1 MRIAVLYGNMSEN
14 TSKDEQ
20 DGLVQVESVSQALS
34 ELNHDPVP
42 VSFSLDIKETLRK
55 IAEINPALVFNL
67 VESID
72 GQGRLIHIAPS
83 ILDAMNMAYTGA
95 GADAIYTT
103 SNKILAKQML
113 KGARIPTPFFVT
125 QDKTRDKTLDKIGQR
140 KTPLCNPG
148 IIKSVWEHGSVGIGY
163 DSVVF
168 PKTYNQLLQEMDRR
182 KGQLGGACFAEAFI
196 EGREFNLS
204 LLAKNGNGIPQVLP
218 PAEICFENYPKGRHK
233 IVDYKAKWE
242 SESFEYQNTV
252 RSFDFPD
259 HDKPLLNRIIKIAM
273 ECWKLFNL
281 KGYARVD
288 FRVDDSGNPWVL
300 EVNTNPCIAPD
311 SGFVAA
317 AGKANLTFKHIIER
331 IIHEPMVQIADRLHA
346 ESEELSWKIAVN
358 A

>member
-14 TSKDEQ
+14 ASKDEQ
-20 DGLVQVESVSQALS
+20 DGLVQVESVSQALL

-42 VSFSLDIKETLRK
+42 VSFSLDIKETLKK
-55 IAEINPALVFNL
+55 IAEIKPTLVFNL
-67 VESID
+67 VESIN
-72 GQGRLIHIAPS
+72 GQGRLIHLAPS
-83 ILDAMNMAYTGA
+83 ILDAMKIAYTGA
-95 GADAIYTT
+95 GTDAIYTT

-113 KGARIPTPFFVT
+113 RGARIPTPFFVT
-125 QDKTRDKTLDKIGQR
+125 LENAGQGR
-140 KTPLCNPG
+140 SPLCCPG

-168 PKTYNQLLQEMDRR
+168 PKSHAQLLQEMDRR
-182 KGQLGGACFAEAFI
+182 RDQLGGSCFAEAFI

-204 LLAKNGNGIPQVLP
+204 LLAKNGDGIPQVLP

-242 SESFEYQNTV
+242 SESFEYQHTV
-252 RSFDFPD
+252 RSFDFAD
-259 HDKPLLNRIIKIAM
+259 RDKPLLDKINKIAR

-311 SGFVAA
+311 SGFLAA
-317 AGKANLTFKHIIER
+317 AGRAELTFRQIIER
-331 IIHEPMVQIADRLHA
+331 IIHDPIAKIAGRPRTEPDEMP
-346 ESEELSWKIAVN
+346 WKIAVN

>member
-20 DGLVQVESVSQALS
+20 DGLVQVDSVSQALS

-42 VSFSLDIKETLRK
+42 VSFSLDVKENLKK
-55 IAEINPALVFNL
+55 IAEINPTLVFNL

-72 GQGRLIHIAPS
+72 GQGRLIHLAPS
-83 ILDAMNMAYTGA
+83 ILDSMKMAYTGA
-95 GADAIYTT
+95 GTDAIYTT
-103 SNKILAKQML
+103 SNKVLAKQML

-125 QDKTRDKTLDKIGQR
+125 PEKARQR
-140 KTPLCNPG
+140 KSLLCNPS
-148 IIKSVWEHGSVGIGY
+148 IIKSVWEHGSVGIDY

-168 PKTYNQLLQEMDRR
+168 PKTHDQLLQEMNRR
-182 KGQLGGACFAEAFI
+182 KDQLGGACFAEAFI

-218 PAEICFENYPKGRHK
+218 PAEIRFENYADDRHK

-259 HDKPLLNRIIKIAM
+259 QDRQLLDRIDKIAR

-317 AGKANLTFKHIIER
+317 AGKADLTFKQIIER
-331 IIHEPMVQIADRLHA
+331 IIHEPIAQIAGRLRT
-346 ESEELSWKIAVN
+346 EPEEMSWNIAVN
-358 A
+358 E

>member
-42 VSFSLDIKETLRK
+42 VSFSLDVKETLKK
-55 IAEINPALVFNL
+55 IAEIKPALVFNL

-72 GQGRLIHIAPS
+72 GQGRLIHLAPS

-95 GADAIYTT
+95 GTDAIYTT

-125 QDKTRDKTLDKIGQR
+125 PENARHR
-140 KTPLCNPG
+140 KSPLCNPG

-168 PKTYNQLLQEMDRR
+168 PKTHDQLLQEMDRR
-182 KGQLGGACFAEAFI
+182 KDQLGGACFAEAFI

-218 PAEICFENYPKGRHK
+218 PAEICFENYPQDRHK

-242 SESFEYQNTV
+242 SESFEYQHTV

-259 HDKPLLNRIIKIAM
+259 HDRPLLDRIIKIAR

-288 FRVDDSGNPWVL
+288 FRVDENGNPWVL

-317 AGKANLTFKHIIER
+317 AGKADLTFTHIVER
-331 IIHEPMVQIADRLHA
+331 IIHEPMIQIADRRRT
-346 ESEELSWKIAVN
+346 ESGELSWKIAVN

>member
-1 MRIAVLYGNMSEN
+1 MRIAVLYGSMSEN
-14 TSKDEQ
+14 SSKDEQ

-42 VSFSLDIKETLRK
+42 VGFSLDVKETLKK
-55 IAEINPALVFNL
+55 IAGINPALVFNL

-72 GQGRLIHIAPS
+72 GQGRLIHLAPS
-83 ILDAMNMAYTGA
+83 ILDAMNIAYTGA
-95 GADAIYTT
+95 GTDAIYTT

-113 KGARIPTPFFVT
+113 RGARIPTPFFVT
-125 QDKTRDKTLDKIGQR
+125 LENAGQR
-140 KTPLCNPG
+140 RAPLFSPG

-168 PKTYNQLLQEMDRR
+168 PKTRDQLLQEMDRR
-182 KGQLGGACFAEAFI
+182 KDQLGGACFAEAFI

-218 PAEICFENYPKGRHK
+218 TAEIRFDNYPEDRHK

-252 RSFDFPD
+252 RSFDFTD
-259 HDKPLLNRIIKIAM
+259 QDRPLLDKIDKIAR

-300 EVNTNPCIAPD
+300 EVNSNPCIAPD

-317 AGKANLTFKHIIER
+317 AGKADLTFRQIIER
-331 IIHEPMVQIADRLHA
+331 IIHDPLVQIAGRLHA
-346 ESEELSWKIAVN
+346 DSDEPSGKSP
-358 A
+358 

>member
-42 VSFSLDIKETLRK
+42 VSFSLDVKETLKK
-55 IAEINPALVFNL
+55 IAGINPSLVFNL

-72 GQGRLIHIAPS
+72 GQGRLIHLAPS
-83 ILDAMNMAYTGA
+83 ILDAMNIAYTGA
-95 GADAIYTT
+95 GTDAIYTT

-113 KGARIPTPFFVT
+113 RGARIPTPYFVT
-125 QDKTRDKTLDKIGQR
+125 PEKARQR
-140 KTPLCNPG
+140 RSPLRNPS

-168 PKTYNQLLQEMDRR
+168 PKTHDQLLQEMDRR
-182 KGQLGGACFAEAFI
+182 KDQLGGACFAEAFI

-218 PAEICFENYPKGRHK
+218 PAEIRFENYPEDRHK

-259 HDKPLLNRIIKIAM
+259 RDRPLLDRIVKIAR

-288 FRVDDSGNPWVL
+288 FRVDENGNPWVL

-317 AGKANLTFKHIIER
+317 AGKAELTFKHIVER
-331 IIHEPMVQIADRLHA
+331 IIHEPMVQIADRRHA
-346 ESEELSWKIAVN
+346 EPEERSWKIAVN
-358 A
+358 E

>member
-1 MRIAVLYGNMSEN
+1 MRIAVLYGNLSEN
-14 TSKDEQ
+14 TSIDEQ
-20 DGLVQVESVSQALS
+20 DGLIQVESVSQALS

-42 VSFSLDIKETLRK
+42 VSFSLDIKETLGK
-55 IAEINPALVFNL
+55 ITEINPALVFNL

-72 GQGRLIHIAPS
+72 GRGRLIHLAPS
-83 ILDAMNMAYTGA
+83 ILDAMNIAYTGA
-95 GADAIYTT
+95 GTDAIYTT
-103 SNKILAKQML
+103 SNKVLAKQML
-113 KGARIPTPFFVT
+113 RGARIPTPFFVT
-125 QDKTRDKTLDKIGQR
+125 PEKARQHKS
-140 KTPLCNPG
+140 PLCSPG

-168 PKTYNQLLQEMDRR
+168 PKTHDQLLQEMDRR
-182 KGQLGGACFAEAFI
+182 KDQLGGACFAEAYI

-204 LLAKNGNGIPQVLP
+204 LLSKNGNGIPQVLP
-218 PAEICFENYPKGRHK
+218 PAEIRFDNFPKDRHR

-242 SESFEYQNTV
+242 SESFEYQNTL

-259 HDKPLLNRIIKIAM
+259 QDRPLLDRMNKIAR

-288 FRVDDSGNPWVL
+288 FRVDECGNPWVL
-300 EVNTNPCIAPD
+300 EVNTNPCISPD

-317 AGKANLTFKHIIER
+317 ADKADLTFNHIIAR
-331 IIHEPMVQIADRLHA
+331 IIHEPMAHITDRLHS
-346 ESEELSWKIAVN
+346 ESDEQSWKIAIN

>member
-42 VSFSLDIKETLRK
+42 VSFSLDVKETLGK

-72 GQGRLIHIAPS
+72 GQGRLIHLAPS

-95 GADAIYTT
+95 GTDAIYTT
-103 SNKILAKQML
+103 SNKILAKQL
-113 KGARIPTPFFVT
+113 LRGARIPTPFFVT
-125 QDKTRDKTLDKIGQR
+125 PEKAGQGR
-140 KTPLCNPG
+140 SPLCNPG

-168 PKTYNQLLQEMDRR
+168 PKTHDELLQEMDRR
-182 KGQLGGACFAEAFI
+182 KDQLGGACFAETFI

-233 IVDYKAKWE
+233 IVDYNAKWE
-242 SESFEYQNTV
+242 SESFEYQHTV

-259 HDKPLLNRIIKIAM
+259 RDRPLLDKINKIAR

-317 AGKANLTFKHIIER
+317 AGKADLTFRQIIER
-331 IIHEPMVQIADRLHA
+331 IIHEPIAQIANRLQT
-346 ESEELSWKIAVN
+346 ESDAVSWKVAVN
-358 A
+358 E

>member
-1 MRIAVLYGNMSEN
+1 M
-14 TSKDEQ
+14 
-20 DGLVQVESVSQALS
+20 S

-42 VSFSLDIKETLRK
+42 VSFSLDVKETLKK
-55 IAEINPALVFNL
+55 ITEIKPELVFNL

-72 GQGRLIHIAPS
+72 GQGRLIHLAPS

-95 GADAIYTT
+95 GTDAIYTT
-103 SNKILAKQML
+103 FNKILAKQML

-125 QDKTRDKTLDKIGQR
+125 PENARHR
-140 KTPLCNPG
+140 KSPLCNPG
-148 IIKSVWEHGSVGIGY
+148 IIKSVWEHGSWGIGY

-168 PKTYNQLLQEMDRR
+168 PKTHDQLLQEMDRR
-182 KGQLGGACFAEAFI
+182 KDQLGGACFAEAFI

-218 PAEICFENYPKGRHK
+218 PAEICFENYPQDRHK
-233 IVDYKAKWE
+233 IVDYKVKWE
-242 SESFEYQNTV
+242 SESFEYLHTV

-259 HDKPLLNRIIKIAM
+259 HDRPLLDKIIKIAR

-288 FRVDDSGNPWVL
+288 FRVDENDNPWVL

-317 AGKANLTFKHIIER
+317 AGKADLTFTRIIER
-331 IIHEPMVQIADRLHA
+331 IIHEPMMQIADRRRT
-346 ESEELSWKIAVN
+346 EFR
-358 A
+358 

>member
-42 VSFSLDIKETLRK
+42 VSFSLDIKETLK
-55 IAEINPALVFNL
+55 HITAINPALVFNL

-72 GQGRLIHIAPS
+72 GQGRLIHLAPS

-95 GADAIYTT
+95 GTDAIYTT

-125 QDKTRDKTLDKIGQR
+125 SGKTRQR
-140 KTPLCNPG
+140 NSPLCNPG

-163 DSVVF
+163 DSVIF
-168 PKTYNQLLQEMDRR
+168 PKTHDQLIEEMDRR
-182 KGQLGGACFAEAFI
+182 KDRLGGECFAEAFI

-218 PAEICFENYPKGRHK
+218 PAEIRFDNYPKNRHK

-252 RSFDFPD
+252 RSFDFSD
-259 HDKPLLNRIIKIAM
+259 HDRPLLDKINKIAR

-288 FRVDDSGNPWVL
+288 FRVDDNGNPWVL

-317 AGKANLTFKHIIER
+317 AGKADLTFKQLVER
-331 IIHEPMVQIADRLHA
+331 IIHEPMARIADRLQT
-346 ESEELSWKIAVN
+346 ESDHLSWKIAVN

>member
-1 MRIAVLYGNMSEN
+1 MRIAVLYGDMSEN

-20 DGLVQVESVSQALS
+20 DGLVQVESVCQALS

-42 VSFSLDIKETLRK
+42 VSFSLDVKETLKK

-72 GQGRLIHIAPS
+72 GQGRLIHLAPS

-95 GADAIYTT
+95 GTDAIYTT

-125 QDKTRDKTLDKIGQR
+125 SEIARQR
-140 KTPLCNPG
+140 KSPICNPG

-168 PKTYNQLLQEMDRR
+168 PKTHEELLQEMDRR
-182 KGQLGGACFAEAFI
+182 KDQLGGACFAEAFI

-218 PAEICFENYPKGRHK
+218 PAEICFENYPKDRHK

-259 HDKPLLNRIIKIAM
+259 QDRPLLDKIVKIAR

-288 FRVDDSGNPWVL
+288 FRVDENGHPWVL

-317 AGKANLTFKHIIER
+317 AGKADLTFKHIIER
-331 IIHEPMVQIADRLHA
+331 IIHEPMVRIADRHPA
-346 ESEELSWKIAVN
+346 ESDEPSWKIAIN

>member
-1 MRIAVLYGNMSEN
+1 MSEN
-14 TSKDEQ
+14 ISKDEQ
-20 DGLVQVESVSQALS
+20 DGLVQVESVSQALID
-34 ELNHDPVP
+34 LHHDPVP
-42 VSFSLDIKETLRK
+42 VGFSLNIQETLK
-55 IAEINPALVFNL
+55 NIVNINPSLIFNL

-72 GQGRLIHIAPS
+72 GQGRLIHLAPA
-83 ILDAMNMAYTGA
+83 ILDAMNIVYTGA
-95 GADAIYTT
+95 GTDAIYTT

-113 KGARIPTPFFVT
+113 RAARIPTPFFMT
-125 QDKTRDKTLDKIGQR
+125 PEKARHR
-140 KTPLCNPG
+140 KSPLCSPS
-148 IIKSVWEHGSVGIGY
+148 IIKSVWEHGSIGIGY

-168 PKTYNQLLQEMDRR
+168 PKTHDQLLQEMDRR
-182 KGQLGGACFAEAFI
+182 KGRLGGACFAEAFI

-204 LLAKNGNGIPQVLP
+204 LLTKNSNGNPQVLP
-218 PAEICFENYPKGRHK
+218 PAEIRFENYPKDKHK

-242 SESFEYQNTV
+242 SESFEYQHTV
-252 RSFDFPD
+252 RSFDFPE
-259 HDKPLLNRIIKIAM
+259 HDKPLLNKIDKIAR

-317 AGKANLTFKHIIER
+317 ADKADLTFTQIVER
-331 IIHEPMVQIADRLHA
+331 ILHEPMAQIAEQIHA
-346 ESEELSWKIAVN
+346 DSDALSWKIAVN

>member
-1 MRIAVLYGNMSEN
+1 MRIAVLYGNLSEN

-20 DGLVQVESVSQALS
+20 DGLVQVEAVSQALA

-42 VSFSLDIKETLRK
+42 VSFSLDVKQTLKK

-72 GQGRLIHIAPS
+72 GQGRLIHLAPS
-83 ILDAMNMAYTGA
+83 ILDAMNIAYTGA
-95 GADAIYTT
+95 GTDAIFTT

-113 KGARIPTPFFVT
+113 RGARIPTPFFVT
-125 QDKTRDKTLDKIGQR
+125 LEKAGQR
-140 KTPLCNPG
+140 RSPLCNPG

-168 PKTYNQLLQEMDRR
+168 PETRDQLLQEMDRR
-182 KGQLGGACFAEAFI
+182 KDQLGGACFAEAFI

-218 PAEICFENYPKGRHK
+218 PAEIRFENYPEDRHK

-259 HDKPLLNRIIKIAM
+259 QDRPLLDRINKIAR

-317 AGKANLTFKHIIER
+317 AGKADLTFSQIIER
-331 IIHEPMVQIADRLHA
+331 IIHEPMVRIADRRHA
-346 ESEELSWKIAVN
+346 ESDEVSWKIAVN

>member
-1 MRIAVLYGNMSEN
+1 MRIAVLYGDMSEN

-20 DGLVQVESVSQALS
+20 DGLVQVESVCQALS

-42 VSFSLDIKETLRK
+42 VSFSLDVKETLKK

-72 GQGRLIHIAPS
+72 GQGRLIHLAPS

-95 GADAIYTT
+95 GTDAIYTT

-125 QDKTRDKTLDKIGQR
+125 PEKARRR
-140 KTPLCNPG
+140 KSPICNPG

-168 PKTYNQLLQEMDRR
+168 PKTHEELLQEMDRR
-182 KGQLGGACFAEAFI
+182 KDQLGGACFAEAFI

-218 PAEICFENYPKGRHK
+218 PAEICFENYPKDRHK

-259 HDKPLLNRIIKIAM
+259 QDRPLLDRIDKIAR

-288 FRVDDSGNPWVL
+288 FRVDENGNPWVL

-317 AGKANLTFKHIIER
+317 ANQADLTFKQIIER
-331 IIHEPMVQIADRLHA
+331 IIHEPMIRIADRHPA
-346 ESEELSWKIAVN
+346 EPDEPSWKIAVN

>member
-42 VSFSLDIKETLRK
+42 VGFSLDIKETLK
-55 IAEINPALVFNL
+55 KMAGIKPALVFNL

-72 GQGRLIHIAPS
+72 GQGRLIHLAPS

-95 GADAIYTT
+95 GTDAIYTT

-113 KGARIPTPFFVT
+113 RGARIPTPCFVT
-125 QDKTRDKTLDKIGQR
+125 PEKARQR
-140 KTPLCNPG
+140 KSPLCNPS

-168 PKTYNQLLQEMDRR
+168 PKTHDQLLQEMDRR
-182 KGQLGGACFAEAFI
+182 KDQLGGACFAEAYI

-218 PAEICFENYPKGRHK
+218 PAEIRFENYPKNRHK

-242 SESFEYQNTV
+242 AESFEYQNTV

-259 HDKPLLNRIIKIAM
+259 HDRPLLDRICKIAG

-317 AGKANLTFKHIIER
+317 ASQAELSFKHIIER
-331 IIHEPMVQIADRLHA
+331 IIHEPMVQIAEQRPA
-346 ESEELSWKIAVN
+346 ESEERSWKIAVN

>member
-1 MRIAVLYGNMSEN
+1 MRIAVLYGKLSDN
-14 TSKDEQ
+14 TSIDER
-20 DGLVQVESVSQALS
+20 DGLVQVESVCQSLS

-42 VSFSLDIKETLRK
+42 VSFSLDVKETLK
-55 IAEINPALVFNL
+55 IIAEINPALVFNL

-72 GQGRLIHIAPS
+72 GQGRLIHLAPS

-95 GADAIYTT
+95 GTDAIYTT

-113 KGARIPTPFFVT
+113 RGARIPTPFFVT
-125 QDKTRDKTLDKIGQR
+125 PGKARQR
-140 KTPLCNPG
+140 KSPLCSPG

-168 PKTYNQLLQEMDRR
+168 PKTHDQLLQEMDRR
-182 KGQLGGACFAEAFI
+182 KDQLGGACFAEAFI

-218 PAEICFENYPKGRHK
+218 PAEICFENFPKDRHK

-242 SESFEYQNTV
+242 SESFEYQHTV

-259 HDKPLLNRIIKIAM
+259 QDRPLLEKIKKIAR
-273 ECWKLFNL
+273 ECWTLFNL

-317 AGKANLTFKHIIER
+317 AGKADLTFTQIIER
-331 IIHEPMVQIADRLHA
+331 IIHEPIVQITDRLHTEA
-346 ESEELSWKIAVN
+346 DELSWKIAVN
-358 A
+358 E

>member
-1 MRIAVLYGNMSEN
+1 MRIAVLYGSMSEN

-20 DGLVQVESVSQALS
+20 DGLVQVDSVSKALS

-42 VSFSLDIKETLRK
+42 VSFSLDVKETLKK

-72 GQGRLIHIAPS
+72 GQGRLIHLAPS

-95 GADAIYTT
+95 GTDAIYTT
-103 SNKILAKQML
+103 SNKILAKQIL
-113 KGARIPTPFFVT
+113 RGAGIPTPVFVT
-125 QDKTRDKTLDKIGQR
+125 PENAGQH
-140 KTPLCNPG
+140 KSPICNPG

-168 PKTYNQLLQEMDRR
+168 PKTRDQLLREMDRR
-182 KGQLGGACFAEAFI
+182 KDQLGGACFTEAFI

-218 PAEICFENYPKGRHK
+218 PAEIRFENYPEDRHK

-242 SESFEYQNTV
+242 SESFEYQHTV
-252 RSFDFPD
+252 RAFDFPD
-259 HDKPLLNRIIKIAM
+259 QDRPLLDRIEKIARQ
-273 ECWKLFNL
+273 CWNLFNL

-288 FRVDDSGNPWVL
+288 FRVDASGNPWVL

-317 AGKANLTFKHIIER
+317 AHQADLSFKHVIER
-331 IIHEPMVQIADRLHA
+331 ILHEPLVQIMDRLHA
-346 ESEELSWKIAVN
+346 ASDGLPWKIAVN
-358 A
+358 E

>member
-1 MRIAVLYGNMSEN
+1 MRIAVLYGRMSEN
-14 TSKDEQ
+14 ISKDEQ
-20 DGLVQVESVSQALS
+20 DGLVQVESVSQALID
-34 ELNHDPVP
+34 LHHDPVP
-42 VSFSLDIKETLRK
+42 VGFSLNIQETLK
-55 IAEINPALVFNL
+55 NIVNINPSLIFNL

-72 GQGRLIHIAPS
+72 GQGRLIHLAPA
-83 ILDAMNMAYTGA
+83 ILDAMNIVYTGA
-95 GADAIYTT
+95 GTDAIYTT

-113 KGARIPTPFFVT
+113 RAARIPTPFFMT
-125 QDKTRDKTLDKIGQR
+125 PEKARHR
-140 KTPLCNPG
+140 KSPLCSPS
-148 IIKSVWEHGSVGIGY
+148 IIKSVWEHGSIGIGY

-168 PKTYNQLLQEMDRR
+168 PKTHDQLLQEMDRR
-182 KGQLGGACFAEAFI
+182 KGRLGGACFAEAFI

-204 LLAKNGNGIPQVLP
+204 LLTKNSNGNPQVLP
-218 PAEICFENYPKGRHK
+218 PAEIRFENYPKDKHK

-242 SESFEYQNTV
+242 SESFEYQHTV
-252 RSFDFPD
+252 RSFDFPE
-259 HDKPLLNRIIKIAM
+259 HDKPLLNKIDKIAR

-317 AGKANLTFKHIIER
+317 ADKADLTFTQIVER
-331 IIHEPMVQIADRLHA
+331 ILHEPMAQIAEQIHA
-346 ESEELSWKIAVN
+346 DSDALSWKIAVN

>member
-1 MRIAVLYGNMSEN
+1 MRIAVLYGNLSEN
-14 TSKDEQ
+14 TSIDEQ
-20 DGLVQVESVSQALS
+20 DGLIQVESVSRALS

-42 VSFSLDIKETLRK
+42 VSFSLDIKETLGK
-55 IAEINPALVFNL
+55 ITEINPALVFNL

-72 GQGRLIHIAPS
+72 GQGRLIHLAPS
-83 ILDAMNMAYTGA
+83 ILDAMNIAYTGA
-95 GADAIYTT
+95 GTDAIYTT
-103 SNKILAKQML
+103 SNKVLAKQML
-113 KGARIPTPFFVT
+113 RGARIPTPFFVT
-125 QDKTRDKTLDKIGQR
+125 PEKVRQHKS
-140 KTPLCNPG
+140 PLCSPG

-168 PKTYNQLLQEMDRR
+168 PKTHDQLLQEMDRR
-182 KGQLGGACFAEAFI
+182 KDQLGGACFAEAYI

-218 PAEICFENYPKGRHK
+218 PAEIRFDNFPKDRHR

-242 SESFEYQNTV
+242 SESFEYQNTL

-259 HDKPLLNRIIKIAM
+259 QDRPLLERIKKIAR

-288 FRVDDSGNPWVL
+288 FRVDESGNPWVL

-317 AGKANLTFKHIIER
+317 ADKADLTFNHVIER
-331 IIHEPMVQIADRLHA
+331 IIHEPMAQIADRQHT
-346 ESEELSWKIAVN
+346 ESEELSWKIAIN

>member
-14 TSKDEQ
+14 TSIDEQ

-42 VSFSLDIKETLRK
+42 VSFSLDVKETLK
-55 IAEINPALVFNL
+55 IIAEINPALVFNL

-72 GQGRLIHIAPS
+72 GQGRLIHLAPS

-95 GADAIYTT
+95 GTDAIYTT

-113 KGARIPTPFFVT
+113 QGARIPTPFFVT
-125 QDKTRDKTLDKIGQR
+125 PEKARQR
-140 KTPLCNPG
+140 KSPLCSPG
-148 IIKSVWEHGSVGIGY
+148 IIKSVWEHGSVGLGY

-168 PKTYNQLLQEMDRR
+168 PKTHDQLLREMDRR
-182 KGQLGGACFAEAFI
+182 KDQLGGACFTEAFI

-218 PAEICFENYPKGRHK
+218 PAEICFENYPTNRHK

-242 SESFEYQNTV
+242 SESFEYQHTV

-259 HDKPLLNRIIKIAM
+259 QDRPLLDKIKKIAR
-273 ECWKLFNL
+273 ECWTLFNL

-288 FRVDDSGNPWVL
+288 FRVDEGGNPWVL

-317 AGKANLTFKHIIER
+317 AGKADLTFTQIIER
-331 IIHEPMVQIADRLHA
+331 IIHEPIVQITDRLHT
-346 ESEELSWKIAVN
+346 ESDELSWKIAVN
-358 A
+358 E

>member
-1 MRIAVLYGNMSEN
+1 MRIAVLYGNMSEK

-20 DGLVQVESVSQALS
+20 DGLVQVESVCQALS

-42 VSFSLDIKETLRK
+42 ISFSLDVKETLKK
-55 IAEINPALVFNL
+55 IAGINPALVFNL

-72 GQGRLIHIAPS
+72 GQGRLIHLAPS
-83 ILDAMNMAYTGA
+83 ILDAMNIAYTGA
-95 GADAIYTT
+95 GTDAIYTT

-113 KGARIPTPFFVT
+113 RGARIPTPYFVT
-125 QDKTRDKTLDKIGQR
+125 PEKARQR
-140 KTPLCNPG
+140 RSPLRNPS

-168 PKTYNQLLQEMDRR
+168 PKTHDQLLQEMDRR
-182 KGQLGGACFAEAFI
+182 KDQLGGACFAEAFI

-218 PAEICFENYPKGRHK
+218 PAEIRFENYPEDRHK

-259 HDKPLLNRIIKIAM
+259 RDRPLLDRIVKIAR

-288 FRVDDSGNPWVL
+288 FRVDENGNPWVL

-317 AGKANLTFKHIIER
+317 AGKAELTFKHIVER
-331 IIHEPMVQIADRLHA
+331 IIHEPMVQIADRRHA
-346 ESEELSWKIAVN
+346 EPEERSWKIAVN
-358 A
+358 E

>member
-1 MRIAVLYGNMSEN
+1 MRIAVLYGNLSEN

-20 DGLVQVESVSQALS
+20 DGLVQVEAVSQALT
-34 ELNHDPVP
+34 ELNHNPVP
-42 VSFSLDIKETLRK
+42 VSFSLDVKQTLKK
-55 IAEINPALVFNL
+55 IAGINPALVFNL

-72 GQGRLIHIAPS
+72 GQGRLIHLAPS
-83 ILDAMNMAYTGA
+83 ILDAMNIAYTGA
-95 GADAIYTT
+95 GTDAIYTT

-113 KGARIPTPFFVT
+113 RGARIPTPFFVT
-125 QDKTRDKTLDKIGQR
+125 LETARRGR
-140 KTPLCNPG
+140 SPLCSPG

-168 PKTYNQLLQEMDRR
+168 PKNRSQLLQEMDRR
-182 KGQLGGACFAEAFI
+182 KDQLGGACFAEAFI

-218 PAEICFENYPKGRHK
+218 PAEIRFDNYPDDKHK

-252 RSFDFPD
+252 RAFDFPD
-259 HDKPLLNRIIKIAM
+259 QDRPLLNKINKIAR

-317 AGKANLTFKHIIER
+317 AGKAELTFKQIIER
-331 IIHEPMVQIADRLHA
+331 IIHEPIARIAGLQRT
-346 ESEELSWKIAVN
+346 ESDEAPWKIAVN

>member
-1 MRIAVLYGNMSEN
+1 MRIAVLYGNLSKN

-42 VSFSLDIKETLRK
+42 ISFSLDVKETLK
-55 IAEINPALVFNL
+55 TIAEINPVLVFNL

-72 GQGRLIHIAPS
+72 GQGRLIHLAPS
-83 ILDAMNMAYTGA
+83 ILDSMNMAYTGA
-95 GADAIYTT
+95 GTDAIYTT

-113 KGARIPTPFFVT
+113 QGARIPTPFFVT
-125 QDKTRDKTLDKIGQR
+125 PENARER
-140 KTPLCNPG
+140 KSPVCSPG

-168 PKTYNQLLQEMDRR
+168 PKTHEQLLQEMDRR
-182 KGQLGGACFAEAFI
+182 KDQLGGACFAEAFI

-218 PAEICFENYPKGRHK
+218 PAEICFENYTKDRHK

-242 SESFEYQNTV
+242 SESFEYQHTV
-252 RSFDFPD
+252 RSFDFADPD
-259 HDKPLLNRIIKIAM
+259 RPLLDKIKKIAR

-317 AGKANLTFKHIIER
+317 ANQAGLSFKAVIER
-331 IIHEPMVQIADRLHA
+331 ILHEPLARITDRLRT
-346 ESEELSWKIAVN
+346 ESGESPWKIAVN
-358 A
+358 E